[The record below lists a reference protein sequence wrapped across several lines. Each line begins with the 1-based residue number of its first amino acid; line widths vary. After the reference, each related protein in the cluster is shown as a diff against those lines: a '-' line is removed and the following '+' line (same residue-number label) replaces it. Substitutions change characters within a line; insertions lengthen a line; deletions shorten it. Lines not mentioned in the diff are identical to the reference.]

1 MKIYAQIQFRLGLIL
16 LLISAGLV
24 VTGLHG
30 VNWPEMSAG
39 EEQVSLARMLVA
51 TGNPGACQKRVP
63 ILTDSLNSL
72 GSAVPPKSVTDP
84 FSVKLL
90 QQMRNDWE

>member
-1 MKIYAQIQFRLGLIL
+1 MKIAAHIQYRYGLIWL
-16 LLISAGLV
+16 LSTPGPVVAGH
-24 VTGLHG
+24 HG
-30 VNWPEMSAG
+30 VHWPEMSAA

-51 TGNPGACQKRVP
+51 TGNPGACQERVP